1 MSDRAKTCAPRTA
14 GLLAAALLLAVALV
28 PASALAATKPAAKQT
43 AAAKTAASAP
53 AIPAVPLGTGEIE
66 VQLWPSKTSALLL
79 VSLRLPDSVQ
89 LPARVQMPLPEGAQ
103 VTWSGEITGG
113 NAAADIQRPY
123 TFVTANGGRAIEFVA
138 QQSRDLQY
146 EADLPAPTVAGDR
159 VMTVLTWVQTT
170 EALGVDPAVKVPAG
184 ANDVQIKP
192 TPVLQPRTNTAGEA
206 LYTLPQQRPAVGGS
220 FAIDVT
226 FQQGLAGATTA
237 TPAAGTASGSSA
249 LIWVFV
255 AVLFV
260 VVAIVV
266 VVALRAG
273 LSPGPSDED

>member
-1 MSDRAKTCAPRTA
+1 MSDRTEPSAARAA
-14 GLLAAALLLAVALV
+14 GLLAAALLLTVALI
-28 PASALAATKPAAKQT
+28 PASASAATKPAAKP
-43 AAAKTAASAP
+43 AAASKPAASTP
-53 AIPAVPLGTGEIE
+53 ATAAVPLGTGEIE

-79 VSLRLPDSVQ
+79 VSLRLPDTVQ
-89 LPARVQMPLPEGAQ
+89 LPARVRMPLPEGAQ

-113 NAAADIQRPY
+113 NAADDIQRPY

-159 VMTVLTWVQTT
+159 VMTVLKWVQTT

-184 ANDVQIKP
+184 ATDVQIKP
-192 TPVLQPRTNTAGEA
+192 TPTLQPRTNTAGEA
-206 LYTLPQQRPAVGGS
+206 LYTLPQQRPAIGGT

-226 FQQGLAGATTA
+226 FQQGLAGAT
-237 TPAAGTASGSSA
+237 AAAPSSGTASGSST
-249 LIWVFV
+249 LIWVLV

-273 LSPGPSDED
+273 LSRDTSDEE